1 MGIFFGGFF
10 ICLFIF
16 LSMRTVVVEI
26 KRWNPLFAPL
36 ETIYSNKIWGNC
48 RRSDFVMGFALLV
61 FGKIFQPEIREII
74 I

>member
-1 MGIFFGGFF
+1 
-10 ICLFIF
+10 
-16 LSMRTVVVEI
+16 MRTVVVEI
-26 KRWNPLFAPL
+26 KRWNPLLAPL

-61 FGKIFQPEIREII
+61 FRKIFQPEIREII